1 MSNQRLKEM
10 NNEEL
15 GKEYR
20 KLIKKLE
27 KLIEQKRNF
36 QESIKS
42 DKYWKIIERIDKE
55 IYRIRQCQK
64 EICKEWL
71 KR

>member
-27 KLIEQKRNF
+27 KLIKQKRNF
-36 QESIKS
+36 QESTKS
-42 DKYWKIIERIDKE
+42 DKYWKIIERIDRE
-55 IYRIRQCQK
+55 IYKIKRCQK
-64 EICKEWL
+64 ETCEEWL

>member
-1 MSNQRLKEM
+1 M
-10 NNEEL
+10 NNGEL

-27 KLIEQKRNF
+27 KLIKRKRNF

-42 DKYWKIIERIDKE
+42 DKYWKIIEKIDGE
-55 IYRIRQCQK
+55 IYKIKRCQK
-64 EICKEWL
+64 EICEEWL